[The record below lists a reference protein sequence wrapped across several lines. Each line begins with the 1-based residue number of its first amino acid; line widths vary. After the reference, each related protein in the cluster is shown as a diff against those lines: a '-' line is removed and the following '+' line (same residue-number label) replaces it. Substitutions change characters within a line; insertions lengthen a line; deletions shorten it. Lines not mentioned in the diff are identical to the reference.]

1 MFFQHNAI
9 VQDGIIYGKISK
21 TAYQQRKESAE
32 DAQGCDPEGH
42 FHLTFVLQI
51 NQANTLPN
59 IIATNEAIKA
69 ISKEFPN
76 GL

>member
-21 TAYQQRKESAE
+21 ADTIF
-32 DAQGCDPEGH
+32 